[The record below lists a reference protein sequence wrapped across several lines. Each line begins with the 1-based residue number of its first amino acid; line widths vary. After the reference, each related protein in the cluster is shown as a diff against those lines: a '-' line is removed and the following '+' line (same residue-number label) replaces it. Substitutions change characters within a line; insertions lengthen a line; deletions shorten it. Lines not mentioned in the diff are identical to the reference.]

1 MPAAPVQFFNP
12 AAIPAK
18 QPKAAAGGAPG
29 ADGAPAEQMANMRI
43 GGAGAQFILLYFFF
57 ESKKSA

>member
-29 ADGAPAEQMANMRI
+29 ADGAPGEQMANMRI
-43 GGAGAQFILLYFFF
+43 GGAGAPFELL
-57 ESKKSA
+57 

>member
-18 QPKAAAGGAPG
+18 QPKAAAAGAPG
-29 ADGAPAEQMANMRI
+29 TDGVPGEQMANMRI
-43 GGAGAQFILLYFFF
+43 GGAGAHFMLYTALLFF
-57 ESKKSA
+57 

>member
-18 QPKAAAGGAPG
+18 QPKSAAAGAPG
-29 ADGAPAEQMANMRI
+29 TDGVPGEQMANMRI
-43 GGAGAQFILLYFFF
+43 GGAGAPFELLYCFFF
-57 ESKKSA
+57 FKKK